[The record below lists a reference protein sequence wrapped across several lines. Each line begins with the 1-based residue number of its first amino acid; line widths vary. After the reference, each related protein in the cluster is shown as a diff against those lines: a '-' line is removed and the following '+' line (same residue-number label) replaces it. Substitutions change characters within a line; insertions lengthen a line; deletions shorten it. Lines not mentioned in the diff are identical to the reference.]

1 MYKRQIV
8 RWIYINCE
16 DEALLAQGKPPLA
29 YGHIGIVTHNWP
41 DQFVI
46 FWAMDN
52 DSSAYMK
59 DDESLSECMEV
70 L

>member
-1 MYKRQIV
+1 MEIGDLVK
-8 RWIYINCE
+8 WIYINDE
-16 DEALLAQGKPPLA
+16 DEALLAQGKPTLA
-29 YGHIGIVTHNWP
+29 YGHIGIVTHNRP

-52 DSSAYMK
+52 ESSAYMK
-59 DDESLSECMEV
+59 DDNSLGMCLEV